1 MPFFGWPTFECGF
14 WYTMTLLSFPMLV
27 ATMTSFPFHLA
38 IPVTD
43 LAAAEHFY
51 VEVLGCATGRRSDQW
66 IDLDLF
72 GHQLVCHTVA
82 AQRSAELEGTNPVDG
97 HDVPVPHFGVILD
110 MPTWTDLRDRLLGR
124 GVEFVIDPYI
134 RFADDVGE
142 QATMFLLDPSG
153 SELEFKGFADIG
165 GELFRT

>member
-1 MPFFGWPTFECGF
+1 
-14 WYTMTLLSFPMLV
+14 MTLLSFPMLV

-82 AQRSAELEGTNPVDG
+82 AYRSAELEGTNPVDG

-110 MPTWTDLRDRLLGR
+110 MPTWTDLRDRLLER
-124 GVEFVIDPYI
+124 GVRFVIDPYI
-134 RFADDVGE
+134 RFADEVGE

-153 SELEFKGFADIG
+153 NALEFKGFADIG